1 MATKQYFV
9 QLGDGKAYGPVVE
22 KSLRRLAARGKLTAN
37 DRVARSKDGPW
48 HAMPP
53 MHDGI
58 AFDVGGP
65 ARRIPVIGQRNAIRG
80 RHGGKT
86 RVA

>member
-1 MATKQYFV
+1 MNTYFV

-22 KSLRRLAARGKLTAN
+22 KSLRRLVARGKLTAN

-48 HAMPP
+48 HAVAP

-58 AFDVGGP
+58 AFDVERAGRGHC
-65 ARRIPVIGQRNAIRG
+65 NAPSPTNR
-80 RHGGKT
+80 
-86 RVA
+86 

>member
-1 MATKQYFV
+1 MEETIMATKQYFV

-37 DRVARSKDGPW
+37 DRVARSKNGPW
-48 HAMPP
+48 HAVPP

-58 AFDVGGP
+58 AFDVD
-65 ARRIPVIGQRNAIRG
+65 RRAGDAESPS
-80 RHGGKT
+80 
-86 RVA
+86 